1 LIEIVQLPSYSMPST
16 MLQTTQV
23 IRNTWINNMT
33 DEVNIFLFKLQR
45 DVTIVVVNFWPFIY
59 IATTKVIGI
68 VC

>member
-1 LIEIVQLPSYSMPST
+1 
-16 MLQTTQV
+16 
-23 IRNTWINNMT
+23 MT
-33 DEVNIFLFKLQR
+33 DEVNIFLFKFQQ